1 MIFRQLFDSV
11 SSTYTYL
18 IASRSGGEA
27 LLIDPVFEKTDR
39 YIKLMQEL
47 DLKLVKVIDT
57 HVHADHITAMG
68 ALRDVTNCVTV
79 MGKESPTDVVSMRV
93 SDDEKVSIEGIDLR
107 AMYTPGH
114 TDDSYSF
121 RMDDRVF
128 TGDTLLIRGTGR
140 TDFQNGDAGRQ
151 YDSIFK
157 KILTLPDNM
166 LVYPAHDYK
175 GDHVT
180 TIAEERAHNPRLQVS
195 SRDEYI
201 DLMNNLN
208 LPNPKMMDVAVPE
221 NMKMGITLERQR
233 EYPCIEAHDLAA
245 NRPGDMILVDLRD
258 EESWGFHMEM
268 SRQLWDEARHAMMG
282 EVGFASLGIDWTQ
295 IPINFTWSRNLNL
308 QLDARERHGVLFF
321 IEQGLMPRT
330 GKRYEWEVANES
342 GDELSALFQDFDWA
356 DEVLHA
362 QIGRRWY
369 VPRYDNLKEA
379 LSYGDR
385 CWSKVLSYW
394 REDLEKG
401 RTEHRNWWPE
411 LYEQACKVWGKEPDE
426 ATRAFCVT
434 YESQRADLEKI

>member
-1 MIFRQLFDSV
+1 MIFRQLFDNV

-151 YDSIFK
+151 YDSIFNK
-157 KILTLPDNM
+157 LLKLPDNM
-166 LVYPAHDYK
+166 MVYPAHDYK

-233 EYPCIEAHDLAA
+233 EYPSVEAHDLAS
-245 NRPGDMILVDLRD
+245 NRPDDMILVDLRD
-258 EESWGFHMEM
+258 DSE
-268 SRQLWDEARHAMMG
+268 RHKHG
-282 EVGFASLGIDWTQ
+282 Q
-295 IPINFTWSRNLNL
+295 IPRSLHMPYG
-308 QLDARERHGVLFF
+308 QLDTHLNSLANIDAKAIVFYCAAGERSAMAMAQAAEKDLRSIAHIPGGFNAWKSIGGA
-321 IEQGLMPRT
+321 IETLP
-330 GKRYEWEVANES
+330 A
-342 GDELSALFQDFDWA
+342 
-356 DEVLHA
+356 
-362 QIGRRWY
+362 
-369 VPRYDNLKEA
+369 
-379 LSYGDR
+379 
-385 CWSKVLSYW
+385 
-394 REDLEKG
+394 
-401 RTEHRNWWPE
+401 
-411 LYEQACKVWGKEPDE
+411 
-426 ATRAFCVT
+426 
-434 YESQRADLEKI
+434 

>member
-93 SDDEKVSIEGIDLR
+93 SDDEKVSIEDIDLR

-157 KILTLPDNM
+157 KLLTLPDNM

-245 NRPGDMILVDLRD
+245 NRPDDIILVDLRD
-258 EESWGFHMEM
+258 DSERIKHG
-268 SRQLWDEARHAMMG
+268 
-282 EVGFASLGIDWTQ
+282 Q
-295 IPINFTWSRNLNL
+295 IPHSLHMPYP
-308 QLDARERHGVLFF
+308 QLGTHLSSLAQFDAKSIVFYCAAGERSAMAIAQAADKDIQSVAHIPGGFNAWKSMGGA
-321 IEQGLMPRT
+321 IET
-330 GKRYEWEVANES
+330 
-342 GDELSALFQDFDWA
+342 LS
-356 DEVLHA
+356 
-362 QIGRRWY
+362 
-369 VPRYDNLKEA
+369 
-379 LSYGDR
+379 S
-385 CWSKVLSYW
+385 
-394 REDLEKG
+394 
-401 RTEHRNWWPE
+401 
-411 LYEQACKVWGKEPDE
+411 
-426 ATRAFCVT
+426 
-434 YESQRADLEKI
+434 